1 MGGVMFLVPQG
12 QNQAKRID
20 ELEKRVQALENLV
33 KGLQLEPKAR
43 IGRPPKVKNEPDQPQ
58 SRDPISD

>member
-1 MGGVMFLVPQG
+1 MFLVPQG

-20 ELEKRVQALENLV
+20 ELEKRVQTLENLL

-43 IGRPPKVKNEPDQPQ
+43 IGRPPKVKDEPNQ
-58 SRDPISD
+58 SQNRDSVSY

>member
-1 MGGVMFLVPQG
+1 MFLVPQG

-43 IGRPPKVKNEPDQPQ
+43 IGRPPKVKNEPDKPE
-58 SRDPISD
+58 SST